1 MFSMMGR
8 SSAKGLGAS
17 QTPSAPPT
25 VAETVP
31 TPEEATAEF
40 SDDEVTILSA
50 VFSLQSKRVVHL
62 LEPGRNTWDAVRMVQ
77 SDQRMDLT
85 TMQLLLQSGHSRIP
99 VCAPGDRNNVR
110 GILLV
115 KEHIALDP
123 DDAVRISSLKLRHP
137 VVMHPDVTTFDALN
151 VFQAGQS
158 HMALITPH
166 GDDLIRAWRANA
178 PVPPHVRIVG
188 LCTIEDV
195 IEELIGEEILDDTDQ
210 ALTPREQKVAQCDMW
225 KTRGIWTYDPSDEAP
240 TTGRAGWAAQTSPA
254 VPETE
259 AAKAASFSAADPLL
273 GDEGVQVASC

>member
-1 MFSMMGR
+1 
-8 SSAKGLGAS
+8 
-17 QTPSAPPT
+17 
-25 VAETVP
+25 
-31 TPEEATAEF
+31 
-40 SDDEVTILSA
+40 
-50 VFSLQSKRVVHL
+50 
-62 LEPGRNTWDAVRMVQ
+62 
-77 SDQRMDLT
+77 
-85 TMQLLLQSGHSRIP
+85 
-99 VCAPGDRNNVR
+99 
-110 GILLV
+110 
-115 KEHIALDP
+115 
-123 DDAVRISSLKLRHP
+123 
-137 VVMHPDVTTFDALN
+137 
-151 VFQAGQS
+151 
-158 HMALITPH
+158 MALITPH

-259 AAKAASFSAADPLL
+259 AAKAASYSAADPLL